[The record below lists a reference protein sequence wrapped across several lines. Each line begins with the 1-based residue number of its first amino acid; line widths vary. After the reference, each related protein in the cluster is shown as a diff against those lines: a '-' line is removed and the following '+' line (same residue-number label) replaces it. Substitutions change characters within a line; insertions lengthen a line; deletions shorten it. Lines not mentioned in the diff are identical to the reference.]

1 MMEPLNIWDNDGHA
15 YTPLAR
21 VLNVLPLRS
30 RTTEW
35 QLAEYVEQDGS
46 PEFWVIEPEDQ
57 DTINQAF
64 ETTRRLLH
72 GELIDAANEVIQ
84 VIWASFRG
92 YDSQSG
98 NDPWI
103 VLSGVDSTFWEVLTD
118 DLETRRL
125 VSVNF
130 KDVRKGKM

>member
-1 MMEPLNIWDNDGHA
+1 MKEPLNIWDNDGHA
-15 YTPLAR
+15 YPTLAR
-21 VLNVLPLRS
+21 VLDVLPVRA

-46 PEFWVIEPEDQ
+46 PEFWVIEPEGH

-64 ETTRRLLH
+64 ETKRRMSH
-72 GELIDAANEVIQ
+72 SELVDAAGDVIQ
-84 VIWASFRG
+84 VIWGSFRG
-92 YDSQSG
+92 YDSQSS

-103 VLSGVDSTFWEVLTD
+103 VVSGVDSSFWEVLTD

-125 VSVNF
+125 VGTNF
-130 KDVRKGKM
+130 NDVRKGKM